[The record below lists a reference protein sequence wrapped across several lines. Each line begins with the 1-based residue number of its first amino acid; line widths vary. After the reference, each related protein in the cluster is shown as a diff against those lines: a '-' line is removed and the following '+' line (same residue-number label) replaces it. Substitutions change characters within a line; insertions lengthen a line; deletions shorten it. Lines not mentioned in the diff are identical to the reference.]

1 MRILD
6 RGDEGHN
13 SETLQT
19 GVRSA
24 DEGCVNVD
32 PFDLLGVNRDATDAE
47 INAAYRRLAP
57 VFDPRRWC
65 DDSPE
70 VLAQARAWS
79 ETLVRAREAAM
90 DVVLWGSVAM
100 PGAPNRP
107 GRLLVAVA
115 GPIP

>member
-1 MRILD
+1 
-6 RGDEGHN
+6 
-13 SETLQT
+13 
-19 GVRSA
+19 
-24 DEGCVNVD
+24 VNVD
-32 PFDLLGVNRDATDAE
+32 PFELLGVDRDASDAE

-57 VFDPRRWC
+57 VFDPRRWG
-65 DDSPE
+65 DESPA
-70 VLAQARAWS
+70 VQAQARAWS

-90 DVVLWGSVAM
+90 DAVLWGSMAM